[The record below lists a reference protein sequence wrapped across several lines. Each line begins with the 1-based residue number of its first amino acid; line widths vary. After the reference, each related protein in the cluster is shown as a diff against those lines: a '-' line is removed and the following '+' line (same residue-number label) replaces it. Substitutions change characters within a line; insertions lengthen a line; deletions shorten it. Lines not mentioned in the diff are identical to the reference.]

1 MIDAPHSP
9 LISTLD
15 SPLLSPAAL
24 IVYVDVKSP
33 YAWLAIEPT
42 IQLGRALSISI
53 DWRPLTLDI
62 PSYLG
67 SARTDSS
74 GKVVESKRSPAQW
87 NAVRYAYRDAKR
99 YARLRGMTLYG
110 TQKIWDSSLAGI
122 GLLWARQQGQAAAER
137 YLSAVYPPF
146 WRRELDIE
154 NAGVIEAVLAAA
166 DVDNG
171 GFVAYAHGEG
181 RLIHDRLQ
189 QSLHPNGIFG
199 VPTYIVA
206 GDRFFGREHLPAIRW
221 LLSGQQGPAPD
232 IAYDLPGAPA

>member
-1 MIDAPHSP
+1 VIDPLHSSAP
-9 LISTLD
+9 
-15 SPLLSPAAL
+15 L

-33 YAWLAIEPT
+33 YAYLAIEPT
-42 IQLGRALSISI
+42 IQLGRDLSITI

-99 YARLRGMTLYG
+99 YARLRGITLYG

-122 GLLWARQQGQAAAER
+122 GLLWARQQGQAEAER
-137 YLSAVYPPF
+137 YLNTVYPPF

-154 NAGVIEAVLAAA
+154 QASVIETTLAAA
-166 DVDNG
+166 DVDTG
-171 GFVAYAHGEG
+171 GFEAFAHGDG

-189 QSLHPNGIFG
+189 QSLHPSGIFG
-199 VPTYIVA
+199 VPTYLVEH
-206 GDRFFGREHLPAIRW
+206 DQFFGREHLPVIRW
-221 LLSGQQGPAPD
+221 LLTGKQGPAPA
-232 IAYDLPGAPA
+232 IAYDFPEEFA